1 MGVPRAPT
9 QVELPDVLLR
19 TLDERAAREGQ
30 PRAVLI
36 RKAIEAY
43 LYDEVR
49 GRIDREIIE
58 GYERSPATEEDPW

>member
-1 MGVPRAPT
+1 MQGAQT

-19 TLDERAAREGQ
+19 TLDERAAREGR
-30 PRAVLI
+30 PRAMLI
-36 RKAIEAY
+36 RMAIEAY

-49 GRIDREIIE
+49 ERIDREIIE